1 MFFLSLSLAL
11 NVLASCTIPYSKQIY
26 RSEPIHPTSDAVQKS
41 ATGFSLFG
49 LIEFSEP
56 APANKLF
63 DELLA
68 ENSCN
73 KLDNVEIDYYQIN
86 FLLFGLPKVRVK
98 ADCVQ

>member
-1 MFFLSLSLAL
+1 MAVTAFIIILGFA
-11 NVLASCTIPYSKQIY
+11 CTIPFSKQVY

-41 ATGFSLFG
+41 DTGFSLLG
-49 LIEFSEP
+49 LIELAEP
-56 APANKLF
+56 ASANHLF